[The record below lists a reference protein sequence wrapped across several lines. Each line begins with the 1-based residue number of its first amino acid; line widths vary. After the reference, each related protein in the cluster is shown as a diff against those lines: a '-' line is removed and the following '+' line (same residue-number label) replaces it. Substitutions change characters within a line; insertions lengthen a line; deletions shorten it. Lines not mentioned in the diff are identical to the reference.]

1 MSILDQ
7 TITTKVTKRYLED
20 NGWMIETNWTKWAY
34 AMKRID
40 LYATNIKYYDKYR
53 IGYIMLEYHINSPY
67 SKHIFVRYCKR
78 IIRGIVHL
86 GVHLEADQ
94 KLIDQIFE
102 DLDQDLNTYEINSVE
117 DLEQTIKVLEINLN
131 QKHIIFETKQ
141 SNE

>member
-1 MSILDQ
+1 MGILDQ

-20 NGWMIETNWTKWAY
+20 NGWMIETNWTKWVY

-40 LYATNIKYYDKYR
+40 LYATNIKYYDRYR

-78 IIRGIVHL
+78 IIRSIVHL
-86 GVHLEADQ
+86 GAHLEADQ

-131 QKHIIFETKQ
+131 QKRITFENCQ